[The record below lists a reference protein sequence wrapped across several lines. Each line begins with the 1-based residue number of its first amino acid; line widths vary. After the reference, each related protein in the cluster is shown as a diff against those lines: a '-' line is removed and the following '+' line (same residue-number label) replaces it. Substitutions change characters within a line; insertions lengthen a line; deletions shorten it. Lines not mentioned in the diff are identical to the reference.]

1 MNIAAS
7 IKRCYRFMP
16 AWLSAFILVSATG
29 CSTISFFPAESAQK
43 AADKVIDDIWPA
55 ADPTKKNNEVK
66 DIKEIKDKAKP
77 VSADAATK

>member
-7 IKRCYRFMP
+7 FTRCYRFLLAM
-16 AWLSAFILVSATG
+16 LSALILVSTTG

-55 ADPTKKNNEVK
+55 ADAAKMNK
-66 DIKEIKDKAKP
+66 DIKDKAKSGNP
-77 VSADAATK
+77 EGSTK

>member
-7 IKRCYRFMP
+7 FKRCYRFLLAM
-16 AWLSAFILVSATG
+16 LSALILVSTTG

-55 ADPTKKNNEVK
+55 ADPTKMNK
-66 DIKEIKDKAKP
+66 DIKDKAKSTNP
-77 VSADAATK
+77 EVSTK

>member
-7 IKRCYRFMP
+7 FKRCYRFML
-16 AWLSAFILVSATG
+16 AMLSALILVNTAG

-55 ADPTKKNNEVK
+55 ADPMKINK
-66 DIKEIKDKAKP
+66 DNKEKAKSENP
-77 VSADAATK
+77 EVLKK